1 MARILHSADCLNVL
15 NDELALP
22 SGSVD
27 LIYLDPPFNSK
38 NHYNLPFTGKD
49 KDTRPVEA
57 FHDTWGWGTEEDAL
71 LRDLSGGPVSHN
83 LAEIVQLAQRLDRTH
98 GGSGEPKHS
107 LAAYLVNM
115 AVRLIPMRRV
125 LATTGTIYLHCDPTA
140 SHYLKLVMDA
150 IFGQRNF
157 QNEIIWCY
165 RGGGAPKKDFG
176 RRHDVI
182 LRYAKSDKYHFVPDA
197 VRVPY
202 QAEGIGR
209 TDDAMWG
216 KHKGTDK
223 IYKPHP
229 LGKVP
234 EDWWPMNILNAN
246 DPERLGYPTQKP
258 LALIERIIK
267 ASSNPGDVVLDPFC
281 GCGTTTHAAEKH
293 GRPWVGVDV
302 SAFAIELIRDRILST
317 FKGLTIGDI
326 AVHGVPTTIAE
337 AEALAARDKFEF
349 EKWVCGA
356 IGAEGMFKEPGTR
369 GADGGVDGV
378 LKFVPIHWDHKP
390 KAEYAIVQVK
400 GGGGDGGRGKEPN
413 CYCGALRREGR
424 RPGVLQS
431 VHAHSGEPAQQGHL

>member
-1 MARILHSADCLNVL
+1 MRS
-15 NDELALP
+15 
-22 SGSVD
+22 SG
-27 LIYLDPPFNSK
+27 
-38 NHYNLPFTGKD
+38 
-49 KDTRPVEA
+49 A
-57 FHDTWGWGTEEDAL
+57 TE
-71 LRDLSGGPVSHN
+71 
-83 LAEIVQLAQRLDRTH
+83 
-98 GGSGEPKHS
+98 
-107 LAAYLVNM
+107 
-115 AVRLIPMRRV
+115 
-125 LATTGTIYLHCDPTA
+125 
-140 SHYLKLVMDA
+140 
-150 IFGQRNF
+150 
-157 QNEIIWCY
+157 
-165 RGGGAPKKDFG
+165 GGGAPKKDFG

-197 VRVPY
+197 VRIPY

-293 GRPWVGVDV
+293 GRQWVGVDV

-400 GGGGDGGRGKEPN
+400 GGG
-413 CYCGALRREGR
+413 
-424 RPGVLQS
+424 
-431 VHAHSGEPAQQGHL
+431 